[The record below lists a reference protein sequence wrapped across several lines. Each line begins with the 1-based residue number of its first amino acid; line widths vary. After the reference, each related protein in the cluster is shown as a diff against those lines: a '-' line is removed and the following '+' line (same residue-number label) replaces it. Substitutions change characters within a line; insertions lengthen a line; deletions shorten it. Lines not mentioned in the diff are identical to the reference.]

1 MRFADAVVPAEWAD
15 EMLVHAPFSGADAGT
30 APLTWAQQV
39 TWRANARHG
48 SNHHFLNLR
57 RTVPVSARAGAD
69 TERATRALG
78 ALVGRHGSLRTRV
91 RTVDGEHRQE
101 TAATGHLPL
110 LVLAGTGDGARD
122 ARDAAD
128 RLGGVAFDHAREWPV
143 RVALVTVDGRVRQ
156 VVLVFS
162 HSTVDAHAAEVVLR
176 DLRLLLLRGR
186 IDTPPGPQSV
196 DVARLQHGAEGRRS
210 ERAVAY
216 WLREFAGLP
225 TEPLPPGGPGLTP
238 RLRRGVLV
246 SSAVDLAARAI
257 AARHRVSTSAVL
269 LAGVTA
275 LAAARSGRDR
285 CGLFP
290 MAHNRFPA
298 RYANAVANLGQIGFG
313 VVDVA
318 DRPAFPLLL
327 SRVWQ
332 ASLNGL
338 RNAFY
343 DPSALRRG
351 FVDADRDYATA
362 FLPHYYFNDVRLP
375 AGTAV
380 AAPEVTRRD
389 LRAAMARTGFSWAR
403 GLDRASWHLLTHV
416 VDEPGGVGLTL
427 TVDTRHVAVDTVEP
441 FLRELE
447 ELLVEAAFAEVSWPS
462 AVPSA
467 APVVAAGPPVV
478 LRAEAGEEV
487 AYARFAGGRV
497 GTGPLT
503 WGQRAMWRA
512 VEEFESP
519 SHSVLNLRRVLAVS
533 RRADVDVARAV
544 RAVAALVD
552 RHESLRTRVCS
563 VDGELYQSAAP
574 AGRLPVL
581 VHPVPDAV
589 VDPDGRTA
597 AAALADR
604 LGAPRFDHAAEW
616 PMRAALVT
624 VDDRVRR
631 VVLVFSHS
639 TVDFH
644 ATETVLRDLRMLVL
658 RGSLPTPPGPQSLD
672 VAERERDG
680 ERRRGDRAV
689 AYWTRQ
695 FPGLT
700 VGLFDQVGPGLN
712 PRYRRGSLVSEAVHH
727 AARLVAARH
736 GVSNASAL
744 LAATAA
750 VLTADNGGD
759 VCGVFTMA
767 NNRFQPE
774 YDVAISKL
782 NQIGLCRLDLADRPG
797 FAELLS
803 RARGAS
809 LDAYRHAYYDPAELD
824 RAFAE
829 RGLDYRTA
837 LAPFCY
843 LNDIRLPHATD
854 PEPVGPDEAALRAAA
869 GRSTFRW
876 LEELDRFAWRC
887 RLQVI
892 DAPGA
897 VELAIT
903 VDTRYLPPERAE
915 RFLRAVEALLVEA
928 AFRDVPWPWSPSPA
942 PAFPRQG

>member
-1 MRFADAVVPAEWAD
+1 MRFADAVVPTEWAD
-15 EMLVHAPFSGADAGT
+15 ETLVHAPFRGAGAGT

-39 TWRANARHG
+39 IWRANARHG
-48 SNHHFLNLR
+48 SNHRFLNLR
-57 RTVPVSARAGAD
+57 RTVPLSARAGAD
-69 TERATRALG
+69 TDRASRVLG

-91 RTVDGEHRQE
+91 RTVDGEPRQE
-101 TAATGHLPL
+101 TAATGQLPL
-110 LVLAGTGDGARD
+110 LVLAGTGDGAQA

-128 RLGGVAFDHAREWPV
+128 RLGDVAFDHAREWPV

-176 DLRLLLLRGR
+176 DLRLILLRGQL
-186 IDTPPGPQSV
+186 DTPPGPQSV
-196 DVARLQHGAEGRRS
+196 DVARLQHGADRRRS

-216 WLREFAGLP
+216 WLREFARLP
-225 TEPLPPGGPGLTP
+225 AEPLPPGGPGLTP

-257 AARHRVSTSAVL
+257 AAHHRVSTSAVL

-275 LAAARSGRDR
+275 LAAARAGRDR

-290 MAHNRFPA
+290 MAHNRFAA

-313 VVDVA
+313 VLDVA

-338 RNAFY
+338 RHACY
-343 DPSALRRG
+343 DPAALRRA
-351 FVDADRDYATA
+351 FADADRDYETA

-375 AGTAV
+375 VGGAV

-389 LRAAMARTGFSWAR
+389 LRAAMARTGFSWTR

-416 VDEPGGVGLTL
+416 VDEPGGVGITL

-462 AVPSA
+462 AAPAA
-467 APVVAAGPPVV
+467 APVVAATPPVE
-478 LRAEAGEEV
+478 LPAEAGEEM
-487 AYARFAGGRV
+487 AYAQFAGGRAA
-497 GTGPLT
+497 TGPLT

-533 RRADVDVARAV
+533 ARADVDVARAV

-552 RHESLRTRVCS
+552 RHESLRTRVRS

-574 AGRLPVL
+574 AGGLPVL
-581 VHPVPDAV
+581 VHPVPPAAA
-589 VDPDGRTA
+589 DPDGRSA
-597 AAALADR
+597 AAALAAR
-604 LGAPRFDHAAEW
+604 LGEPRFDHAAEW
-616 PMRAALVT
+616 PLRAALVT
-624 VDDRVRR
+624 VDGRVRQ

-658 RGSLPTPPGPQSLD
+658 RGALSHPPGPQSLD
-672 VAERERDG
+672 VAERERDR
-680 ERRRGDRAV
+680 ERRRCDRAV
-689 AYWTRQ
+689 AYWLRQ

-700 VGLFDQVGPGLN
+700 VGLFDPVGPGHT
-712 PRYRRGSLVSEAVHH
+712 PRYRRGSMVSEAVYH
-727 AARLVAARH
+727 AVRLVAARH
-736 GVSNASAL
+736 GVSSATAL
-744 LAATAA
+744 LGATAA
-750 VLTADNGGD
+750 VLTAEVGGD
-759 VCGVFTMA
+759 ACGVFTMA

-803 RARGAS
+803 RARKAS
-809 LDAYRHAYYDPAELD
+809 LDAYRHAYYDPNELE

-829 RGLDYRTA
+829 RGIDYRTA

-843 LNDIRLPHATD
+843 LNDIRLPHDND
-854 PEPVGPDEAALRAAA
+854 PGPAGPDEATMRAAA
-869 GRSTFRW
+869 SRSTFRW
-876 LEELDRFAWRC
+876 LEELDRFGWRC

-897 VELAIT
+897 VELAVT

-928 AFRDVPWPWSPSPA
+928 AFHDVPWPWSPPPA
-942 PAFPRQG
+942 G